1 MMKTVSSR
9 IISSSIA
16 WLSASRTVCF
26 APHAGLSACDTIEI
40 PDDTHHH
47 RDAFVGAGGPP
58 LALGEQEP
66 GRAPGDGGRCG
77 GEESIPGDEP
87 RGGGEGGGAGAEC
100 AGDAACNRGSHCG
113 FCGGGGGGGGGGRDL
128 WIATRRRPPT
138 VHRLSDPRAP
148 FRRSPICFPP
158 LFPFYPA
165 STRHSPAT
173 RQHSYVRHTMRRIAP
188 VLLRPL
194 AARAYAA
201 KPLDIDHVQDPG
213 FEDVVGELT
222 RRRRKADAKRRQYVS
237 RVYLA
242 RPPLTTPQGSSF
254 VDHAIVTVRGGK
266 GGNGAAALE
275 ASLRGPSFPSGG
287 NGAHGGSVYITTSP
301 ELTSLATVK
310 KRLIAGAGGSGGGA
324 FKHGRKGE
332 DLVVQVPVGTIVR
345 ELKREGEEERMEREE
360 DDLGL
365 SDAEKKKKRW
375 QRWFIAHP
383 STKGEVSEEE
393 YADGEDLL
401 RRERRWIAHT
411 PSFDQTPP
419 FHLDISEPLDEPV
432 LIASGGSGGLGNPF
446 FPSPRLASRG
456 TLPPTHTFEF
466 ELKLLA
472 DVGLVGFPNAG
483 KSTILRALTGRRAE
497 VAGYQFTTLNPQIGV
512 VRVYEDGSWGV
523 GKEEVVETWIERERE
538 DFSRQTGGPFPAS
551 RIKNGREDKMERLR
565 FTLSDNPGLLPMA
578 SQNVGLGHSFLRSI
592 ERSPVLAYVL
602 DLTKPSPV
610 QDLQVLKT
618 ELEAYK
624 PGLSERAGVVVLN
637 KGDAVPEEEGKKRV
651 EEVTA
656 FVSEHKS
663 GQVIV
668 LSGRYGL
675 GMETLVALLADNVE
689 KARIERAEMLDRERK
704 AVKEEPVS
712 HRVSGFGL
720 KK

>member
-1 MMKTVSSR
+1 MVTPSSELAALFWAPPSKKADGLLGTMGAAVVR
-9 IISSSIA
+9 RAFLATSFA
-16 WLSASRTVCF
+16 LAAEVERGAAGARSARGRLRVILE
-26 APHAGLSACDTIEI
+26 AI
-40 PDDTHHH
+40 
-47 RDAFVGAGGPP
+47 VGFGVG
-58 LALGEQEP
+58 
-66 GRAPGDGGRCG
+66 GGRG
-77 GEESIPGDEP
+77 
-87 RGGGEGGGAGAEC
+87 RG
-100 AGDAACNRGSHCG
+100 R
-113 FCGGGGGGGGGGRDL
+113 GRDL
-128 WIATRRRPPT
+128 WICCRRAAPNGAQ
-138 VHRLSDPRAP
+138 RLSDPRAP
-148 FRRSPICFPP
+148 FRHSPICFPR
-158 LFPFYPA
+158 FIPFLSRLHPA
-165 STRHSPAT
+165 HSPAHVST
-173 RQHSYVRHTMRRIAP
+173 SNIHLHHTMRHIAP
-188 VLLRPL
+188 IRLFVHPFRQL
-194 AARAYAA
+194 AARGYASR
-201 KPLDIDHVQDPG
+201 PLDIDHVDDPD
-213 FEDVVGELT
+213 FEDVVGELK

-237 RVYLA
+237 LLSLSFFFFCLA
-242 RPPLTTPQGSSF
+242 RPPPLKLPQGASF
-254 VDHAIVTVRGGK
+254 IDHAIVTVRGGK

-275 ASLRGPSFPSGG
+275 ASLRGPLFPSGG
-287 NGAHGGSVYITTSP
+287 NGAQGGSVYITTSP

-310 KRLIAGAGGSGGGA
+310 KRLIGGAGGPGGGA

-360 DDLGL
+360 DELGL

-393 YADGEDLL
+393 YAAGEDLL
-401 RRERRWIAHT
+401 RREKRWIAHT
-411 PSFDQTPP
+411 PSFDHTPP
-419 FHLDISEPLDEPV
+419 IHLDITEPLDEPV

-538 DFSRQTGGPFPAS
+538 DLSRQTGSPFPAS
-551 RIKNGREDKMERLR
+551 RIKKSQEDKLERLR

-602 DLTKPSPV
+602 DLAKPSPV
-610 QDLQVLKT
+610 QDLQVLKE

-637 KGDAVPEEEGKKRV
+637 KGDAVPEEQGKKRV
-651 EEVTA
+651 EDVTA
-656 FVSEHKS
+656 FVDENKC
-663 GQVIV
+663 GEVIV

-675 GMETLVALLADNVE
+675 GMERLVARLADRVE
-689 KARIERAEMLDRERK
+689 KARVDRADMLDRERN
-704 AVKEEPVS
+704 AVKEEPIS
-712 HRVSGFGL
+712 HWVSGFGL
-720 KK
+720 KRGD